1 VNWLEK
7 PQDGT
12 ERFLRDALNH
22 ALKRVP
28 DEITHRRVWAKIA
41 NVDAQPQRRPI
52 GRILLA
58 GAAFS
63 ALLMGGI
70 WAYSNFGMPE
80 TLVTT
85 LPPPPSTASPVVARP
100 PLDLVETARLPGQ
113 IVRSGAGEKR
123 RVALG
128 GGAEAVLSENSAV
141 SWDSHRRPM
150 VKEGKATLSVPHQPP
165 GWRFSVTAGPYVI
178 TVVGTKFDVHVRS
191 QTVLV
196 RVTEGIVEVGRGA
209 EAQRLIAGDTWEGP
223 LAIDPI
229 RGAPPKPTPANSRP
243 KLASVSQPDLVT
255 AQAALQ
261 SGSPHRAVEILS
273 MLAHGS
279 GPTAEN
285 AAYQIALITRDNLHR
300 PRQAIALWDKYRRQF
315 PSGILR
321 KEADLSIVDTLSR
334 LKDHSATLRE
344 AEAFLAR
351 HPDSERKAE
360 IQELVTR
367 LRASGMDGVLE

>member
-1 VNWLEK
+1 VNWLENPK
-7 PQDGT
+7 DET
-12 ERFLRDALNH
+12 ERFLHDSFIH
-22 ALKRVP
+22 AQKRIP

-41 NVDAQPQRRPI
+41 NMDERTQRRPV
-52 GRILLA
+52 GKILLV

-63 ALLMGGI
+63 ALLVGGF
-70 WAYSNFGMPE
+70 WAYTNLGIPDA
-80 TLVTT
+80 LVTT
-85 LPPPPSTASPVVARP
+85 LPEQPTIPTITPPP

-113 IVRSGAGEKR
+113 IVRSGAGETM

-128 GGAEAVLSENSAV
+128 GGAVAELAENSAV
-141 SWDSHRRPM
+141 SWDTHRRPM

-178 TVVGTKFDVHVRS
+178 TVVGTKFDVQVRS
-191 QTVLV
+191 HTVLV

-223 LAIDPI
+223 LAVHTQLS
-229 RGAPPKPTPANSRP
+229 PPSKHTPTYSRP
-243 KLASVSQPDLVT
+243 RVAGISQPDLAT

-261 SGSPHRAVEILS
+261 SGSPHRAIEILS
-273 MLAHGS
+273 ALAHGT

-285 AAYQIALITRDNLHR
+285 AAYQLALITRDHLQR

-360 IQELVTR
+360 INELVTR
-367 LRASGMDGVLE
+367 LRGSSVDGVLK